1 MLKKYDIIV
10 VGAGPA
16 GTTTARKASEEGA
29 SVLILEKKRDIGIPV
44 RCAEGVS
51 EQSLRDLIDVEDS
64 WIAQIITKSKFVSP
78 DGTEIESLPGE
89 RGLIL
94 HRKIFDIAL
103 AEKAVRAGSHI
114 ITRAYV
120 SGIVKDNDQ
129 VTGVR
134 VENMGK
140 EEGIQAS
147 VVIGADGIESQIG
160 RWAGLNVI
168 NKKSY
173 ILPCFQML
181 LSNIDIDPECVE
193 FYLGEQVA
201 PGGYLWIFPKGNSI
215 ANVGLGID
223 SQRAKEQNPLNYLNT
238 FIKRKFPHSACLSMT
253 AGGVTS
259 GPSPS
264 VIVGNGLM
272 LVGDAAFQINPLTG
286 GGIINSMI
294 AGEIAGRVAAKAVKE
309 GNVSAKRLTEYQ
321 KIWYKKEG
329 KNNDRSYKIK
339 KIVSQFSDTDFNKI
353 AKLLLPISPEKRS
366 GYQIFKKVLFKY
378 PQLMYDAAKVFG
390 AK

>member
-1 MLKKYDIIV
+1 LKKYDIIV

-16 GTTTARKASEEGA
+16 GTTTARKAAEKGA
-29 SVLILEKKRDIGIPV
+29 SVLILDKKRDIGIPV

-51 EQSLRDLIDVEDS
+51 EQSLRNLIDVEDT
-64 WIAQIITKSKFVSP
+64 WIAQIITKSKFVAP
-78 DGTEIESLPGE
+78 DGTEIESVPGE

-120 SGIVKDNDQ
+120 SGVIKNNEQ

-134 VENMGK
+134 IEKNGK
-140 EEGIQAS
+140 EEEIKAS
-147 VVIGADGIESQIG
+147 VVIGADGIESHIG

-173 ILPCFQML
+173 MLPCYQML

-193 FYLGEQVA
+193 FYLGEKVA
-201 PGGYLWIFPKGNSI
+201 PGGYLWIFPKGDCI

-223 SQRAKEQNPLNYLNT
+223 IEKAGQKNPFTCLNE
-238 FIKRKFPHSACLSMT
+238 FIKKKFPHSACLSMT

-294 AGEIAGRVAAKAVKE
+294 AGEIAGRVAAEAVQE
-309 GNVSAKRLTEYQ
+309 GNVSAKRLAVYQ
-321 KIWYKKEG
+321 KEWYKKEG

-339 KIVSQFSDTDFNKI
+339 KVVSQFTDADFNKI
-353 AKLLLPISPEKRS
+353 AELLLPIPPANRS

-378 PQLMYDAAKVFG
+378 PHLIYDVAKVFG
-390 AK
+390 VK